1 MHARNSSFKR
11 GSTLRIIGNDYFS
24 VAQHSALLIMI
35 ILVLET
41 GEPVQFQKFRYLDVG
56 LTLESWESRP
66 ILGI

>member
-11 GSTLRIIGNDYFS
+11 GSTLIIGNDY
-24 VAQHSALLIMI
+24 
-35 ILVLET
+35 LVLET